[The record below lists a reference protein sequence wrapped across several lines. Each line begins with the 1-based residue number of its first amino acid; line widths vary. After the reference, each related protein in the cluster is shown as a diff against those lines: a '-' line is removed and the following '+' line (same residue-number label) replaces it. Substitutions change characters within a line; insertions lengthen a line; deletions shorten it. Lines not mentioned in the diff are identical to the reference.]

1 MNQFRPINELEETYI
16 CYLEQLKSTINS
28 IIENRHNP
36 DLMPNPLYINEIKKI
51 RDLTLGKTKEIYWHK
66 YLIQMEYAMSGD
78 YPDTECENHAYTYG
92 KTVFDNVVNELYLLP
107 IDLLEDA
114 TMYIEDHI
122 NRWECVLCKK

>member
-28 IIENRHNP
+28 IIENIQKP
-36 DLMPNPLYINEIKKI
+36 DLNPSPLFINEIKKI
-51 RDLTLGKTKEIYWHK
+51 RDLTLDKTKEIYWHK
-66 YLIQMEYAMSGD
+66 YLIQMQYAMSGD
-78 YPDTECENHAYTYG
+78 YPDTECEDHAYTYG

-114 TMYIEDHI
+114 TIYIEDHI
-122 NRWECVLCKK
+122 NQWECVLCKK